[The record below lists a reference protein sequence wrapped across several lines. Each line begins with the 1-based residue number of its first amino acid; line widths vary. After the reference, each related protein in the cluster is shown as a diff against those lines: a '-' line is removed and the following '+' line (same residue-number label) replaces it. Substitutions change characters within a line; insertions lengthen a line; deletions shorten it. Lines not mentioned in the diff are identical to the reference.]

1 MAARGPHLKD
11 GADWAEHEDYLVGD
25 EAGLRN
31 LMQACEVAIEKGKCR
46 REDLGD
52 YVGVKC
58 LGPGF
63 FERPEEAGDGLGTF
77 VVVAMV
83 LLVVALMLVGLY
95 TVAAWFF

>member
-63 FERPEEAGDGLGTF
+63 SRGTKKP
-77 VVVAMV
+77 AM
-83 LLVVALMLVGLY
+83 
-95 TVAAWFF
+95 AWGPSWSSLWS

>member
-1 MAARGPHLKD
+1 MSEGGSRRL
-11 GADWAEHEDYLVGD
+11 
-25 EAGLRN
+25 
-31 LMQACEVAIEKGKCR
+31 CR
-46 REDLGD
+46 RE
-52 YVGVKC
+52 V
-58 LGPGF
+58 PRPWF

>member
-31 LMQACEVAIEKGKCR
+31 LTQACEVAIEKGKCR

-58 LGPGF
+58 LG
-63 FERPEEAGDGLGTF
+63 
-77 VVVAMV
+77 VVFIILCHLFNLPTREVNHEQTHIR
-83 LLVVALMLVGLY
+83 Y
-95 TVAAWFF
+95 